1 MKVHLRGDE
10 ADGNQVKFTVFI
22 NDTNCGQ
29 LCMSKEEA
37 IYFHDLVVLTDY
49 KIPEDILYSSGKWT
63 KE

>member
-10 ADGNQVKFTVFI
+10 IDDTTVKFTVFI

-49 KIPEDILYSSGKWT
+49 KIPEDILYSSGKW
-63 KE
+63 K